1 MATIPPRAVLKQ
13 RFRIPLNHAPL
24 FFSSR
29 GAALSSLQP
38 SLVDI
43 YPLPTYRITRETC
56 TTWSMSL
63 GRGERTKRRMAAAYL
78 AAKISCRGGEGG
90 GAYRVGVARAAPRRL
105 RRLAIVPFADDYIEE
120 ETCISQARERLFPDE
135 LEILVK
141 TCQFLNYLFFF
152 LVLFYYLS
160 QSFELKGHGL

>member
-1 MATIPPRAVLKQ
+1 M
-13 RFRIPLNHAPL
+13 
-24 FFSSR
+24 
-29 GAALSSLQP
+29 
-38 SLVDI
+38 
-43 YPLPTYRITRETC
+43 
-56 TTWSMSL
+56 
-63 GRGERTKRRMAAAYL
+63 
-78 AAKISCRGGEGG
+78 
-90 GAYRVGVARAAPRRL
+90 GVARAAPRRL

-120 ETCISQARERLFPDE
+120 ETCISQARERLFLDE